1 MEILLLLQILLLLLL
16 GVACAAYSGQVARFK
31 GHEAGPWAL
40 GGFLLGPLAL
50 LAAVGLPDLKL
61 RKYLRLLAEHQGA
74 LTPEPAS
81 TPPEGG
87 EDADDQRRRI
97 LGLK

>member
-1 MEILLLLQILLLLLL
+1 MEILLLLLL
-16 GVACAAYSGQVARFK
+16 GMACAAYSGQVASSK
-31 GHEAGPWAL
+31 GHEAGPWTL

-74 LTPEPAS
+74 LTPEPPS

-87 EDADDQRRRI
+87 EDADAQRRRI

>member
-1 MEILLLLQILLLLLL
+1 MEIFLLLPLLW
-16 GVACAAYSGQVARFK
+16 VACAAYSGQVASSK
-31 GHEAGPWAL
+31 GHDPVPWAL

-74 LTPEPAS
+74 LAPEA
-81 TPPEGG
+81 PPTGMPPRLRG
-87 EDADDQRRRI
+87 EDADAQRRRI
-97 LGLK
+97 FGVK